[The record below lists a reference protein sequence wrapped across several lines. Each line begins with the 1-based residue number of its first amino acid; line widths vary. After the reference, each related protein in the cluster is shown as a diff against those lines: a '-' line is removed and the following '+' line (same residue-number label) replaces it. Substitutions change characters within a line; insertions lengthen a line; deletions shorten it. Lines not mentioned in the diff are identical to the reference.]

1 MTQAKTITGQHKL
14 TVLNHVLELVAN
26 PSNSNAAII
35 QILQYIQQTIAAEGA
50 AFVVFDEPDII
61 VNVGNVEELVGQ
73 EELLKSIIAPLSDGF
88 HTNITL
94 PDDFKTRF
102 SGLIVAPLTHQN
114 KFGAIWISLNKQPN
128 LTRNEHETLLPLIH
142 ALTIIGTNLQA
153 REIYERSRQLTL
165 SLLNSITDPLLVV
178 DDDRQL
184 LLMNP
189 AAETIFKT
197 SLSKA
202 QGENLREIVQSEELA
217 ELAENGT
224 TVNEWVTSDDKTFMP
239 RIEAVRDTSGN
250 IEGWVLALRDV
261 THFKKLN
268 RNQSE
273 FMRIVSHDLRSPLT
287 SMQGFASML
296 ELGLVGELN
305 EKQKHFVS
313 KILAGITQMTALVD
327 NIQDAGRY
335 DPETGFYDLSR
346 SQVDL
351 GEMVQRIID
360 NHLVPAEKA
369 LTISVSVSDNVPI
382 INADANMLERAIIN
396 LFDNAIKYT
405 PDGGRIEVGVKRS
418 QNDVVIGVKDTG
430 LGISKDAQQHL
441 FERHVRIAREEH
453 KKIKGSGLGLF
464 IVRSVAQRH
473 GGDAWVESQEGEGS
487 TFFVGIPLDGPNLIA
502 SGKN

>member
-1 MTQAKTITGQHKL
+1 MTQAKTIAGQNKL
-14 TVLNHVLELVAN
+14 TTLAHVIELVAN
-26 PSNSNAAII
+26 PSSSETAIP
-35 QILQYIQQTIAAEGA
+35 QLLQYIQQTVGAEGVT
-50 AFVVFDEPDII
+50 FVIFDEPHLVIK
-61 VNVGNVEELVGQ
+61 VGNADEWVAR
-73 EELLKSIIAPLSDGF
+73 EELLKSIVAPLSGGL
-88 HTNITL
+88 HSNIAL
-94 PDDFKTRF
+94 PDNFKPQFTG
-102 SGLIVAPLTHQN
+102 SAVAPLIYQ
-114 KFGAIWISLNKQPN
+114 KKIGAVWLSFNTLRDVNHDEQEN
-128 LTRNEHETLLPLIH
+128 LLPLIH
-142 ALTIIGTNLQA
+142 ALTIIGANLQA
-153 REIYERSRQLTL
+153 REIHERSRQLTL

-178 DDDRQL
+178 DDDRQI

-189 AAETIFKT
+189 AAEAIFKT
-197 SLSKA
+197 TVSKS
-202 QGENLREIVQSEELA
+202 QGKNLREILQSEELA
-217 ELAENGT
+217 DLAENGT

-239 RIEAVRDTSGN
+239 RIEAVRDTNGS
-250 IEGWVLALRDV
+250 IEGWVLALRDI

-369 LTISVSVSDNVPI
+369 LTISVSVADDVPI

-405 PDGGRIEVGVKRS
+405 PDGGKIEVGVKRS
-418 QNDVVIGVKDTG
+418 SNDVVIGVKDTG

-441 FERHVRIAREEH
+441 FERHVRIAREEY

-487 TFFVGIPLDGPNLIA
+487 TFFVGIPLEGPNLIA

>member
-1 MTQAKTITGQHKL
+1 
-14 TVLNHVLELVAN
+14 
-26 PSNSNAAII
+26 
-35 QILQYIQQTIAAEGA
+35 
-50 AFVVFDEPDII
+50 
-61 VNVGNVEELVGQ
+61 
-73 EELLKSIIAPLSDGF
+73 
-88 HTNITL
+88 
-94 PDDFKTRF
+94 
-102 SGLIVAPLTHQN
+102 
-114 KFGAIWISLNKQPN
+114 
-128 LTRNEHETLLPLIH
+128 
-142 ALTIIGTNLQA
+142 
-153 REIYERSRQLTL
+153 
-165 SLLNSITDPLLVV
+165 
-178 DDDRQL
+178 
-184 LLMNP
+184 MNP
-189 AAETIFKT
+189 AAETVFKT
-197 SLSKA
+197 TISKS
-202 QGENLREIVQSEELA
+202 QGKNLREIVQSEELA

-224 TVNEWVTSDDKTFMP
+224 TVNEWLTSDDKTFMP
-239 RIEAVRDTSGN
+239 RIEAVRDSSGS

-369 LTISVSVSDNVPI
+369 LSISVAVSDDVPI

-405 PDGGRIEVGVKRS
+405 PDGGKIEVGVKRS
-418 QNDVVIGVKDTG
+418 ENDVVIGVKDSG
-430 LGISKDAQQHL
+430 LGISKDAQLHL

-473 GGDAWVESQEGEGS
+473 GGDAWVESKEGEGS
-487 TFFVGIPLDGPNLIA
+487 TFFVGIPLEGPNLIT

>member
-1 MTQAKTITGQHKL
+1 MTQAKIIAGQNKL
-14 TVLNHVLELVAN
+14 TMLTHVIELVAM
-26 PSNSNAAII
+26 PSDSTTAIT
-35 QILQYIQQTIAAEGA
+35 QILQYIQQTVSAEGA
-50 AFVVFDEPDII
+50 AFFIFDEPHLL
-61 VNVGNVEELVGQ
+61 VKVGDGEEWGGK
-73 EELLKSIIAPLSDGF
+73 EELLKSIITSLSSGF
-88 HTNITL
+88 HSNIDL
-94 PDDFKTRF
+94 PDDFKQKF
-102 SGLIVAPLTHQN
+102 AGSFVAPLINQK
-114 KFGAIWISLNKQPN
+114 KFGALWLSVTTQRSLSND
-128 LTRNEHETLLPLIH
+128 EIETLLPLIH
-142 ALTIIGTNLQA
+142 ALTAIATNLQA
-153 REIYERSRQLTL
+153 REIHERSRQLTL

-197 SLSKA
+197 TITKS
-202 QGENLREIVQSEELA
+202 QGKNLREIVQSEELA
-217 ELAENGT
+217 DLAENGT

-239 RIEAVRDTSGN
+239 RIEAVRDTSGSV
-250 IEGWVLALRDV
+250 EGWVLALRDV

-296 ELGLVGELN
+296 ELGLVGEMN

-369 LTISVSVSDNVPI
+369 LSISVSVSDDVPI

-405 PDGGRIEVGVKRS
+405 PDGGKIEVGVKRS

-473 GGDAWVESQEGEGS
+473 GGNAWVESKEGEGS
-487 TFFVGIPLDGPNLIA
+487 TFFVGIPLEGPNLIA

>member
-1 MTQAKTITGQHKL
+1 MTEANTIAGQNKL
-14 TVLNHVLELVAN
+14 TMLTHVIELVAKPN
-26 PSNSNAAII
+26 DSNAAIT
-35 QILQYIQQTIAAEGA
+35 QILQYAQQTANAQGA
-50 AFVVFDEPDII
+50 VFIIFDEPHLLIK
-61 VNVGNVEELVGQ
+61 VGDSEAWTGQ
-73 EELLKSIIAPLSDGF
+73 EDLLKSIIEPLSSGL
-88 HTNITL
+88 HSNITFPL
-94 PDDFKTRF
+94 NFKPKFAGST
-102 SGLIVAPLTHQN
+102 VAPLIDEK
-114 KFGAIWISLNKQPN
+114 KFGAVCLSNNIQHTLSDDE
-128 LTRNEHETLLPLIH
+128 TETLLPLIH
-142 ALTIIGTNLQA
+142 ALTIIGKKLQT
-153 REIYERSRQLTL
+153 REIHERSHQLTL
-165 SLLNSITDPLLVV
+165 SLLSSITDPLLVV
-178 DDDRQL
+178 DDDRRI

-189 AAETIFKT
+189 AAETVFKT
-197 SLSKA
+197 TSSKSE
-202 QGENLREIVQSEELA
+202 GKNLREIVQSEELA

-224 TVNEWVTSDDKTFMP
+224 TVNEWVTSDDKTYIP
-239 RIEAVRDTSGN
+239 RIEAVRDTSGS

-351 GEMVQRIID
+351 GEMVQRIVD

-369 LTISVSVSDNVPI
+369 LSISVAVSDDVPI

-405 PDGGRIEVGVKRS
+405 PDGGKIEVGVKRS
-418 QNDVVIGVKDTG
+418 ENDVLIGVKDSG
-430 LGISKDAQQHL
+430 LGISKDAQHHL

-473 GGDAWVESQEGEGS
+473 GGDAWVESKEGEGS
-487 TFFVGIPLDGPNLIA
+487 TFFVGIPLEGPNLIT